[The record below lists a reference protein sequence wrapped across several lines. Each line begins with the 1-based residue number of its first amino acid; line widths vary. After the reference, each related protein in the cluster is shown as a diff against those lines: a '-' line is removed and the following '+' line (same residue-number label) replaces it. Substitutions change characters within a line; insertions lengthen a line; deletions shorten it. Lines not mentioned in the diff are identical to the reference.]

1 MKKIIQL
8 LIVTI
13 VVFTSCQQN
22 DEIFD
27 SSSKEGQNENTFQK
41 NEKVTV
47 CHNGHA
53 ITISVNALPAHLA
66 HGDVIGDCSI
76 PETPPEIGDFYQGGI
91 VFYILQ
97 PGDLNY
103 DENKIQGLIVAE
115 SDQSAGAVW
124 GCRGLRI
131 IGANEIVIGS
141 GEENTKNILLE
152 CNEMNTAA
160 AICDNLTLNGYDDW
174 FLPSKD
180 ELNAIYTNVHLLGL
194 GEFAPVEYWSSSAV
208 NLNWG
213 WTQAF
218 NVGFQGFHS
227 RDRLIRVRAIRSFSI
242 DK

>member
-8 LIVTI
+8 LFITL

-27 SSSKEGQNENTFQK
+27 NSLKDGQNDNALQN

-66 HGDVIGDCSI
+66 HGDEMGDCTI
-76 PETPPEIGDFYQGGI
+76 PDTPPEIGDIYQGGI

-97 PGDLNY
+97 PGDFNY

-115 SDQSAGAVW
+115 SDQSEGAEW
-124 GCRGLRI
+124 GCRGLQI
-131 IGANEIVIGS
+131 IGANEIAIGS
-141 GEENTKNILLE
+141 GEENTNNILIE
-152 CNEMNTAA
+152 CNETNTAA
-160 AICDNLTLNGYDDW
+160 AICANLSLNGYDDW

-180 ELNAIYTNVHLLGL
+180 ELNAIYTNVHLLGS
-194 GEFAPVEYWSSSAV
+194 GEFTPVEYWSSSAV

-213 WTQAF
+213 WAQAF
-218 NVGFQGFHS
+218 NVGFQGIYS
-227 RDRLIRVRAIRSFSI
+227 RDRFLRVRAVRAFSI

>member
-27 SSSKEGQNENTFQK
+27 SSLKESQNENTFQK

-53 ITISVNALPAHLA
+53 ITISVNALSAHLA

-76 PETPPEIGDFYQGGI
+76 IETPPEIGDFYQGGI

-115 SDQSAGAVW
+115 SDQSTGALWGCKSLAIKDANDTTIGAGAQ
-124 GCRGLRI
+124 
-131 IGANEIVIGS
+131 
-141 GEENTKNILLE
+141 NTINILIQ
-152 CNEMNTAA
+152 CNVTNIAA
-160 AICDNLTLNGYDDW
+160 SICADLNLNGYDDW

-180 ELNAIYTNVHLLGL
+180 ELNEIYTNIHLLGL

-213 WTQAF
+213 WAQAF
-218 NVGFQGFHS
+218 NVGFQGIYS
-227 RDRLIRVRAIRSFSI
+227 RDRFLRVRAIRAFSI